1 MGRGAAHLNELCL
14 LSVPA
19 DSPSGDRIVQQN
31 KNFGNLQN
39 KDKVIEIGVLLQ
51 LIESCRNHLGLREHS
66 LGDNFRVWLKSNK
79 RVTKVDLS

>member
-14 LSVPA
+14 LSVLA
-19 DSPSGDRIVQQN
+19 DSPLGDRIVQQN

-39 KDKVIEIGVLLQ
+39 KDKMIEIGVLLQ
-51 LIESCRNHLGLREHS
+51 LIESCRNHLGLREYS

-79 RVTKVDLS
+79 RVTKADLS